1 MSGEAVTVTVGFFG
15 KLPAHGDFVRR
26 GLPSSVTKSL
36 DDWLQAEFAR
46 SSDPAAAIATL
57 KPVRFASSSVVD
69 RELALGT
76 MIESVD
82 RVGRAYVLMALR
94 LSPHPS
100 RVLPDPMPP
109 AWDDWCG
116 RAEALLIAARNSDWT
131 ADATQAA
138 LETAA
143 RAAVVA
149 LTPPAPYVVPQV
161 LAPMT
166 VSWRSSVDSGAR
178 RVDRTDGLPRDDA
191 FDRFLAPVED

>member
-1 MSGEAVTVTVGFFG
+1 MSGKAVTVTVGFFG
-15 KLPAHGDFVRR
+15 KLPTHGDFVRR
-26 GLPSSVTKSL
+26 GLPSTVTKSL
-36 DDWLQAEFAR
+36 DDWLQGEFGR
-46 SSDPAAAIATL
+46 SSDPAATIAAF

-109 AWDDWCG
+109 TWDDWCG
-116 RAEALLIAARNSDWT
+116 RAEALLIAARDSNWT
-131 ADATQAA
+131 ADTTQAA

-143 RAAVVA
+143 RATVMA
-149 LTPPAPYVVPQV
+149 LTPAAPYAVPEV

-166 VSWRSSVDSGAR
+166 MSWRSSVDSGAR
-178 RVDRTDGLPRDDA
+178 SIDRTAGLPRDEA
-191 FDRFLAPVED
+191 FDRFLTPVED